1 MSQPA
6 QVDQL
11 NPVTGRTLPQDH
23 APTGLRRG
31 SAPALRGRVRLARE
45 LARVVVPVECAGCG
59 ALDELLCDECSRAL
73 SNSPVRCEDGA
84 PRLDRLDGVPPF
96 PVWTLMTYS
105 GVVRDLVVSWKDRGR
120 ADLTGPLCA
129 ALQRAGA
136 DRAEPL
142 ARGLGAGS
150 TAAGSTAAGS
160 TAAGSTA
167 AGSTAA
173 GSTAADSMAAASTG
187 AAFRTGRTIHV
198 VPVPSSR
205 ASRRRRG
212 ADLVRL
218 LAAAVV
224 AGLAEGGAPAALEPC
239 LVPAGG
245 TRDQVGL
252 GVRGR
257 QRNRARS
264 VRMRRP
270 LPPGAVVV
278 LVDDVLTTGA
288 TLAAC
293 ERAVASGGGLVVG
306 ALVLAATPP
315 PGRPGSGWRD
325 T

>member
-150 TAAGSTAAGS
+150 TAAGSTAA
-160 TAAGSTA
+160 
-167 AGSTAA
+167 
-173 GSTAADSMAAASTG
+173 DSMAAASMG

-239 LVPAGG
+239 LAPAGG

-278 LVDDVLTTGA
+278 LVDDVVTTGA

>member
-136 DRAEPL
+136 DLSLIHISEPT
-142 ARGLGAGS
+142 RLG
-150 TAAGSTAAGS
+150 
-160 TAAGSTA
+160 
-167 AGSTAA
+167 
-173 GSTAADSMAAASTG
+173 M
-187 AAFRTGRTIHV
+187 I
-198 VPVPSSR
+198 
-205 ASRRRRG
+205 
-212 ADLVRL
+212 
-218 LAAAVV
+218 
-224 AGLAEGGAPAALEPC
+224 
-239 LVPAGG
+239 
-245 TRDQVGL
+245 
-252 GVRGR
+252 
-257 QRNRARS
+257 
-264 VRMRRP
+264 
-270 LPPGAVVV
+270 
-278 LVDDVLTTGA
+278 
-288 TLAAC
+288 
-293 ERAVASGGGLVVG
+293 
-306 ALVLAATPP
+306 
-315 PGRPGSGWRD
+315 
-325 T
+325 

>member
-150 TAAGSTAAGS
+150 TAAGSTAADFM
-160 TAAGSTA
+160 
-167 AGSTAA
+167 
-173 GSTAADSMAAASTG
+173 AADFMAAASMG

-306 ALVLAATPP
+306 ALVLAATPR
-315 PGRPGSGWRD
+315 PGRSDSGWRD
-325 T
+325 P

>member
-150 TAAGSTAAGS
+150 TAAGSTAADFM
-160 TAAGSTA
+160 
-167 AGSTAA
+167 
-173 GSTAADSMAAASTG
+173 AADFMAAASMG

>member
-1 MSQPA
+1 VNQMSQPA

-73 SNSPVRCEDGA
+73 SSSPMRCEDGA

-120 ADLTGPLCA
+120 ADLTRPLCA

-142 ARGLGAGS
+142 ARGLAGGSTTAGSTADGS
-150 TAAGSTAAGS
+150 TAAGSTAAG
-160 TAAGSTA
+160 
-167 AGSTAA
+167 
-173 GSTAADSMAAASTG
+173 
-187 AAFRTGRTIHV
+187 FKTGRTIHV

-205 ASRRRRG
+205 ASLRRRG
-212 ADLVRL
+212 VDLVRL

-224 AGLAEGGAPAALEPC
+224 AGLTEGGAAAALEPC
-239 LVPAGG
+239 LVPAGR

-306 ALVLAATPP
+306 ALVLAATPR

>member
-142 ARGLGAGS
+142 ARGLGACSTAACS

-160 TAAGSTA
+160 TAAGS
-167 AGSTAA
+167 
-173 GSTAADSMAAASTG
+173 MAAT
-187 AAFRTGRTIHV
+187 FRTGRTIHV

-224 AGLAEGGAPAALEPC
+224 AGLAAGGAPAALEPC
-239 LVPAGG
+239 LVPAGR

>member
-6 QVDQL
+6 QPAQVDPVD
-11 NPVTGRTLPQDH
+11 PVTGRTLPQDH

-45 LARVVVPVECAGCG
+45 LARVVVPVECSA
-59 ALDELLCDECSRAL
+59 
-73 SNSPVRCEDGA
+73 PGA

-142 ARGLGAGS
+142 ARGLSAGS

-167 AGSTAA
+167 P
-173 GSTAADSMAAASTG
+173 GSTAADSMAAASMG

>member
-1 MSQPA
+1 MVGETLFGFPDPVNQMSRPA
-6 QVDQL
+6 QVDQPNHVTRR
-11 NPVTGRTLPQDH
+11 NPPPDHSPTGR
-23 APTGLRRG
+23 RRG
-31 SAPALRGRVRLARE
+31 SATALRGPAGLARE

-73 SNSPVRCEDGA
+73 SSSPMRCEDGA

-120 ADLTGPLCA
+120 ADLTRPLCA

-142 ARGLGAGS
+142 ARGLAGGSTTAGS

-160 TAAGSTA
+160 K
-167 AGSTAA
+167 
-173 GSTAADSMAAASTG
+173 
-187 AAFRTGRTIHV
+187 TGRTIHV

-205 ASRRRRG
+205 ASLRRRG

-224 AGLAEGGAPAALEPC
+224 TGLTEGGAAAALEPC
-239 LVPAGG
+239 LVPAGE

-306 ALVLAATPP
+306 ALVLAATPR
-315 PGRPGSGWRD
+315 PGRPDSGWRD
-325 T
+325 P

>member
-1 MSQPA
+1 MSRPT

-11 NPVTGRTLPQDH
+11 NPATGRKLPQDH
-23 APTGLRRG
+23 PPTGHHRG
-31 SAPALRGRVRLARE
+31 SAPAPRGPVRLARE

-59 ALDELLCDECSRAL
+59 ALDALLCDECSRAL

-129 ALQRAGA
+129 ALKRAGA

-142 ARGLGAGS
+142 ARGLGASS
-150 TAAGSTAAGS
+150 TT
-160 TAAGSTA
+160 
-167 AGSTAA
+167 A
-173 GSTAADSMAAASTG
+173 GSTAADSMAAT
-187 AAFRTGRTIHV
+187 FRTGRTIHV

-239 LVPAGG
+239 LVPAGR

-278 LVDDVLTTGA
+278 LVDDVVTTGA

-315 PGRPGSGWRD
+315 PGRTGSGWRD

>member
-150 TAAGSTAAGS
+150 TAAGSTAA
-160 TAAGSTA
+160 
-167 AGSTAA
+167 
-173 GSTAADSMAAASTG
+173 DSMAAASMG

>member
-150 TAAGSTAAGS
+150 TAAGSTAA
-160 TAAGSTA
+160 
-167 AGSTAA
+167 
-173 GSTAADSMAAASTG
+173 DFMAAASMG

>member
-136 DRAEPL
+136 DRAKPL

-150 TAAGSTAAGS
+150 TAA
-160 TAAGSTA
+160 
-167 AGSTAA
+167 
-173 GSTAADSMAAASTG
+173 DSMAAASMG

-278 LVDDVLTTGA
+278 LVDDVVTTGA